1 MGTGQ
6 ISVESIDRSDRFLK
20 ERRKRRMAGFTTK
33 EAYLQGFHKTFEAAG
48 KRKSPVLKDYL
59 HRQTDRLETLIAQI
73 SQDNFWQVWPEI
85 LGIDAKLGIV
95 SEVLVFD
102 NFSDEAI
109 IRMVETDYRTYFKEL
124 CGYDLSMEPKHSIIF
139 NVL

>member
-1 MGTGQ
+1 MT
-6 ISVESIDRSDRFLK
+6 
-20 ERRKRRMAGFTTK
+20 GFTTK
-33 EAYLQGFHKTFEAAG
+33 EAYLRGFQKTFEAAG
-48 KRKSPVLKDYL
+48 KRKRPVLKDYL

-109 IRMVETDYRTYFKEL
+109 IRMVETDYRTYFKEI
-124 CGYDLSMEPKHSIIF
+124 GRAH
-139 NVL
+139 V

>member
-1 MGTGQ
+1 MT
-6 ISVESIDRSDRFLK
+6 
-20 ERRKRRMAGFTTK
+20 GFTTK